1 MLFIWFVMKDWAKN
15 KSFRSKRQKKNPTN
29 ENDIAKIY
37 TMQI

>member
-15 KSFRSKRQKKNPTN
+15 NGFRSKRQKKQTN